1 MWAVTISE
9 IASEHRIAI
18 FTKMFTCLLILV
30 AAAVGVMAYYKKG
43 PFAPKQ
49 AKDKDEEGIYSTRTN
64 VETNSEL

>member
-1 MWAVTISE
+1 
-9 IASEHRIAI
+9 
-18 FTKMFTCLLILV
+18 MFILILV
-30 AAAVGVMAYYKKG
+30 VAAVGVMAYYKKG